1 MSQGGAEPASLP
13 VGSRDVLPAE
23 ATELRA
29 IEAALTA
36 RFAAWGYREVVTPA
50 LEFASVMDRA
60 AEGGLRHAFRLFD
73 ETGRVLV
80 LRPDLTIPVARL
92 VSGRLADHP
101 GPVRVFYLGTAFQSP
116 PAGRAWP
123 AELRQ
128 AGIELVGAA
137 GPAADA
143 EVLALLVESLAA
155 TGVTGVRVA
164 VGDVWLTQAVLDGAG
179 IGVATRE
186 RMRAAIARRDLVS
199 WREEARAAGAP
210 AIVEE
215 LPRLRGG
222 RDILARIAEE
232 SDGARAECE
241 RLTTMLDLLDRHGV
255 GSAVEIDLG
264 VLRDRPYYTGIVAE
278 AYAPGVGSPIAAGG
292 RYDGLAERFGHA
304 RAAVGVAVSLDAL
317 HRAVAAGEG
326 GKGFAPFPLGVVLA
340 GGMDDDIA
348 GAYATRAAG
357 HTVVAL
363 EASGDGAEALAAAD
377 GWRFVAHRKGRGYEV
392 VDIESG
398 QRIACATLAEGL
410 PSPA

>member
-143 EVLALLVESLAA
+143 EVLALLV
-155 TGVTGVRVA
+155 
-164 VGDVWLTQAVLDGAG
+164 
-179 IGVATRE
+179 
-186 RMRAAIARRDLVS
+186 
-199 WREEARAAGAP
+199 
-210 AIVEE
+210 
-215 LPRLRGG
+215 
-222 RDILARIAEE
+222 
-232 SDGARAECE
+232 
-241 RLTTMLDLLDRHGV
+241 
-255 GSAVEIDLG
+255 
-264 VLRDRPYYTGIVAE
+264 
-278 AYAPGVGSPIAAGG
+278 
-292 RYDGLAERFGHA
+292 
-304 RAAVGVAVSLDAL
+304 
-317 HRAVAAGEG
+317 
-326 GKGFAPFPLGVVLA
+326 
-340 GGMDDDIA
+340 
-348 GAYATRAAG
+348 
-357 HTVVAL
+357 
-363 EASGDGAEALAAAD
+363 
-377 GWRFVAHRKGRGYEV
+377 
-392 VDIESG
+392 
-398 QRIACATLAEGL
+398 
-410 PSPA
+410 